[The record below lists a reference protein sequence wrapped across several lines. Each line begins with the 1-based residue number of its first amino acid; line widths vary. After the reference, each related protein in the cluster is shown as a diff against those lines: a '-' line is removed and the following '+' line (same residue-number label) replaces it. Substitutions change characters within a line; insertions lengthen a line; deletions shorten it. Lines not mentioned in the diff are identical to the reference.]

1 MFKFWT
7 PLGALADAIR
17 NRTDIHFG
25 VYHSLFEFYNPLYL
39 QDVANNLTTQDF
51 VKVGVKKN
59 KYFVCKCIFV
69 ISKSTFIKENVSLA

>member
-59 KYFVCKCIFV
+59 KSFIYKCIFV
-69 ISKSTFIKENVSLA
+69 ISKCIFIKENVS